1 MIDEIDKK
9 IIEELSKNS
18 RISMR
23 ELGEKIFLTGQAT
36 STRVAKLEDMK
47 IIKGYTL
54 EVDYSLIGKAIH
66 VILNI
71 YTNSPQ
77 HYYYLKFIDSQKDN
91 LLHNYKISGDG
102 CYLIEA
108 RFSTTEELDE
118 FLLKLNK
125 YANYK
130 LTIIL
135 KDII

>member
-23 ELGEKIFLTGQAT
+23 ELGEKIFLTGQAI
-36 STRVAKLEDMK
+36 SARIAKLEDMK
-47 IIKGYTL
+47 IIKNYTL
-54 EVDYSLIGKAIH
+54 EVDYSLIGKGIH
-66 VILNI
+66 ILLNI

-77 HYYYLKFIDSQKDN
+77 HYDYLKFIETQKDN

-108 RFSTTEELDE
+108 RFSTTEKLDG

-135 KDII
+135 KDTI

>member
-23 ELGEKIFLTGQAT
+23 ELGEKIFLTGQAI
-36 STRVAKLEDMK
+36 SVRIAKLEDMK
-47 IIKGYTL
+47 IIKNYTL
-54 EVDYSLIGKAIH
+54 EVDYSLIGKGIH
-66 VILNI
+66 ILLNI

-77 HYYYLKFIDSQKDN
+77 HHDYLKFIETQKDN

-108 RFSTTEELDE
+108 RFSTTEKLDR

-135 KDII
+135 KDTI